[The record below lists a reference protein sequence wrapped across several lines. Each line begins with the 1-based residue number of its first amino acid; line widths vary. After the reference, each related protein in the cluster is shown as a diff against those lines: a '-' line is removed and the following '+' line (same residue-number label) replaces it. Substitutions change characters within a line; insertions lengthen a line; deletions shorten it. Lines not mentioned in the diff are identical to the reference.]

1 MSVSEPND
9 TSVTRETVTGV
20 SPRPASLA
28 STEVA
33 AVSRA
38 VAVPPSATV
47 IASAFATGVASL
59 TGVIVIETLASDVS
73 PSLSVTR

>member
-20 SPRPASLA
+20 SPRPASFA

-33 AVSRA
+33 ALSSE

-47 IASAFATGVASL
+47 MESALATGV
-59 TGVIVIETLASDVS
+59 
-73 PSLSVTR
+73 